1 MTLEEFTEMTRND
14 PANFFAS
21 PEELLAAFHEI
32 IEGSIDG
39 KLLEV
44 FHSKPQ
50 TALEIVP
57 VGSSSC
63 SSSSTS
69 STCISSS

>member
-14 PANFFAS
+14 PANFFGS

-32 IEGSIDG
+32 IEGSIEG
-39 KLLEV
+39 RLLEV

-57 VGSSSC
+57 VGSPSC
-63 SSSSTS
+63 FTS
-69 STCISSS
+69 CSTCISSF